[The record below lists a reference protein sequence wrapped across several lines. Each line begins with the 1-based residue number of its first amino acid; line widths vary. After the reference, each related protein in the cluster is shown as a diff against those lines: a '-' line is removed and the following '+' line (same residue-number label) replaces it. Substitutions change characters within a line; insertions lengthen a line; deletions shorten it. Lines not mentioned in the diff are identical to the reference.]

1 MTHPT
6 PAGGLDLEQRVARL
20 EAAIGIAPA
29 APTGPPDGTPPP
41 PATTADDP
49 FWALTT
55 LRGLAPG
62 RGAVLYTGTVTLDA
76 DPVEWQL
83 GLTVDAI
90 LDRDWQTSSAPSAL
104 AALGHPARL
113 RFLQEIARG
122 RDTVARLAEL
132 DGIGT
137 TGQVYHHLTQLQA
150 AGWVQQTRRGTYAIP
165 PDRLVPLLTVVLAAG
180 GAG

>member
-1 MTHPT
+1 MATDEPHDL
-6 PAGGLDLEQRVARL
+6 ADLEQRVARL
-20 EAAIGIAPA
+20 EAAAGIAQDPPRDPGGRTPA
-29 APTGPPDGTPPP
+29 
-41 PATTADDP
+41 PADDDP
-49 FWALTT
+49 FWALNA
-55 LRGLAPG
+55 LREVATG

-83 GLTVDAI
+83 GLPVDAI
-90 LDRDWQTSSAPSAL
+90 LDRDWETSSAPTAL

-132 DGIGT
+132 DGVGT
-137 TGQVYHHLTQLQA
+137 TGQIYHHLSQLQA
-150 AGWVQQTRRGTYAIP
+150 VGWVQQTRRGAYAIP

-180 GAG
+180 GAR

>member
-1 MTHPT
+1 MDASEPT
-6 PAGGLDLEQRVARL
+6 GLVDLEQRVARL
-20 EAAIGIAPA
+20 EAAAGITPTTSGGPA
-29 APTGPPDGTPPP
+29 GRTP
-41 PATTADDP
+41 ARADDDP
-49 FWALTT
+49 FWVLNT
-55 LRGLAPG
+55 LRDVATG

-83 GLTVDAI
+83 ALPVDTI
-90 LDRDWQTSSAPSAL
+90 LDREWETSSAPAAL

-132 DGIGT
+132 DGVGT
-137 TGQVYHHLTQLQA
+137 TGQIYHHLTRLQA
-150 AGWVQQTRRGTYAIP
+150 AGWLQQTRRGAYAIP

-180 GAG
+180 GAR